1 MNITQI
7 TSRAGGK
14 PKRKRVGR
22 GPGSGLG
29 KTSGRGHKGQGSR
42 SGGAG
47 ERGLL
52 SEGGVFPLFR
62 RLPKVGFNNKNF
74 RTQYQVVNLRDLE
87 ARFEDGGHVTA
98 ASLEEMGLVR
108 DRTAPVK
115 VLGEGDIKKKLTV
128 EAERFSASAA
138 KKIEAAGG
146 TIKRL
151 GPQPKKKFVKR
162 PAWMDDKAKKD
173 AGKDEGGAKAKA
185 GGKKE
190 KGGKDPGEKAKG
202 EKAKVEKAKGEKAKG
217 EEAKAPPAADGETDQ
232 G

>member
-1 MNITQI
+1 MNITEI
-7 TSRAGGK
+7 TTRAGAR

-29 KTSGRGHKGQGSR
+29 KTSGYGHKGQGSR
-42 SGGAG
+42 SGSRG

-74 RTQYQVVNLRDLE
+74 RTEYQVVNLRDLE
-87 ARFEDGGHVTA
+87 TRCESGSHVTA
-98 ASLEEMGLVR
+98 ASLETLGLIR

-115 VLGEGDIKKKLTV
+115 ILGEGEIQKKLTV
-128 EAERFSASAA
+128 EAQRFSASAV

-151 GPQPKKKFVKR
+151 GAQPKKKFVKR
-162 PAWMDDKAKKD
+162 PAWLKAKEAKD
-173 AGKDEGGAKAKA
+173 AENAEGTAKGKA

-190 KGGKDPGEKAKG
+190 KGDKS
-202 EKAKVEKAKGEKAKG
+202 
-217 EEAKAPPAADGETDQ
+217 AKAPPKAEGEADQ